1 MPLSRT
7 KVSSAKAERYMASLR
22 KHFARKVVVISGPEN
37 NCTIQFEMGQCEIR
51 LDTTDLHFECVAETH
66 EALDIVRYIVDQHI
80 IKLGDF
86 KGLTLEWVTLE
97 KSR

>member
-7 KVSSAKAERYMASLR
+7 KVSSAKAEKYMASLC
-22 KHFARKVVVISGPEN
+22 KHFARKVVVKTGSEN
-37 NCTIQFEMGQCEIR
+37 NCTIQFDMGQCEMH
-51 LDTTDLHFECVAETH
+51 LETTDLHFECVAETH
-66 EALDIVRYIVDQHI
+66 EALDVVRYIVDQHI

-86 KGLTLEWVTLE
+86 KGLSLEWVTIE